1 MILHPALLM
10 IFSGLVIPF
19 VPKIIK
25 KIIIVG
31 IPALIAFIVYNFEY
45 GQSLSFSFINEMD
58 IIYFNVDRLSWV
70 FLFIMALVSLS
81 ANIFALKVENSIE
94 LVSQF
99 IYVGGAFGVLLAGDW
114 LTLIFFWELMAI
126 SSVFLVW
133 CNKTGKGK
141 KAGFRYLLVHFMG
154 GNLLLAGIFLKV
166 SQGEYLVTSLTAN
179 MDLAAILI
187 FLGVAVNAAIYPL
200 HAWVP
205 DAYPQG
211 TITGS
216 VFMSFLTTKVAVY
229 TLVRVFPGLEILIWL
244 GCIMALIAVA
254 YAILANDIRLIFSYH
269 IVSQLGYM
277 VAAAGIGTELAINGS
292 VSHAISNILYKSLL
306 FMGAGAIIYATGKTK
321 MSELGGLFKRL
332 PWLTGLFLVGSLA
345 ISGFPLLNGFTTK
358 AVILSAASLA
368 EYPLVELFLYLA
380 SVGTL
385 VSTCLKF
392 IFFAFMGEPK
402 EDYNLKSVPINMYL
416 AMGINSA
423 LCFIFGIFPALLYNR
438 LPFEMNYVPYTF
450 DHVLSTLQI
459 LLAATFVFV
468 LIIDLMKP
476 KDMYLLDVDWF
487 YRVPFVKGTLAFSSA
502 AIFIQERMGKLWLN
516 GIESTYPFLKNP
528 LKWLKL
534 SNSIG
539 DVPEE
544 YSEDHY
550 RFPVGIAVTI
560 VLLVLVSSFVY
571 IKL

>member
-1 MILHPALLM
+1 MILHPAVIM
-10 IFSGLVIPF
+10 ILGGIILPF
-19 VPKIIK
+19 VPGLLK
-25 KIIIVG
+25 KIIMVAV
-31 IPALIAFIVYNFEY
+31 PSFVAFLIYNYDY
-45 GQSLSFSFINEMD
+45 GQSFSMTFINNIELV
-58 IIYFNVDRLSWV
+58 YFNVDRLSWI
-70 FLFIMALVSLS
+70 FLFVMSLVALS
-81 ANIFALKVENSIE
+81 ANIYALKVNNPVE
-94 LVSQF
+94 LASQF

-114 LTLIFFWELMAI
+114 LTLIFFWELMAV

-133 CNKTGKGK
+133 SRNDEKSK

-166 SQGEYLVTSLTAN
+166 SQGEYLIASLTNN
-179 MDLAAILI
+179 MDIAAILI

-244 GCIMALIAVA
+244 GCIMALVAVA
-254 YAILANDIRLIFSYH
+254 YAIIANDIRLIFSYH

-277 VAAAGIGTELAINGS
+277 VAAAGLGTELALNGS

-306 FMGAGAIIYATGKTK
+306 FMGAGAIMYATGRNK
-321 MSELGGLFKRL
+321 MSELGGLFKKTPL
-332 PWLTGLFLVGSLA
+332 LTILFLIGSLA

-368 EYPLVELFLYLA
+368 KYPLVELLLYLA

-402 EDYNLKSVPINMYL
+402 EEYDLKPVPVNMYI
-416 AMGINSA
+416 AMAFNSI
-423 LCFIFGIFPALLYNR
+423 LCFAYGIFPALLYNR
-438 LPFEMNYVPYTF
+438 LPFEMNYVAYTF

-459 LLAATFVFV
+459 LLAATFTFV
-468 LIIDLMKP
+468 LIFDLMKP
-476 KDMYLLDVDWF
+476 KDMYLLDVNCL
-487 YRVPFVKGTLAFSSA
+487 YIEPLSKGTNALSGLAV
-502 AIFIQERMGKLWLN
+502 IIQEKTGK
-516 GIESTYPFLKNP
+516 I
-528 LKWLKL
+528 
-534 SNSIG
+534 
-539 DVPEE
+539 
-544 YSEDHY
+544 
-550 RFPVGIAVTI
+550 
-560 VLLVLVSSFVY
+560 LL
-571 IKL
+571 

>member
-1 MILHPALLM
+1 MILHPGIIM
-10 IFSGLVIPF
+10 ILFGIIIPF
-19 VPKIIK
+19 LPGVIK
-25 KIIIVG
+25 KAAMVAV
-31 IPALIAFIVYNFEY
+31 PSLVAFLIYNFDY
-45 GQSLSFSFINEMD
+45 GQSLSMTFINNIELV
-58 IIYFNVDRLSWV
+58 YFNVDRLSWV
-70 FLFIMALVSLS
+70 FLFVMSLVVIS
-81 ANIFALKVENSIE
+81 ANIYALRVNNPVE
-94 LVSQF
+94 LASQS

-133 CNKTGKGK
+133 SKKDEKSK

-166 SQGEYLVTSLTAN
+166 SQGEYLISSLTNN
-179 MDLAAILI
+179 MDLAAIFI

-200 HAWVP
+200 HAWIP

-277 VAAAGIGTELAINGS
+277 VAAAGLGTELAINGS

-306 FMGAGAIIYATGKTK
+306 FMGAGAIMYSTGRNK
-321 MSELGGLFKRL
+321 MSELGGLFKRKPL
-332 PWLTGLFLVGSLA
+332 LTILFLIGSLA

-368 EYPLVELFLYLA
+368 KYPLVELLLYLA

-392 IFFAFMGEPK
+392 IFFAFMGEPGK
-402 EDYNLKSVPINMYL
+402 EYDLKPVPINMYV
-416 AMGINSA
+416 AMSFNSV
-423 LCFIFGIFPALLYNR
+423 LCFAYGIFPNLLYNR
-438 LPFEMNYVPYTF
+438 LPFEMNYVAYTF

-459 LLAATFVFV
+459 LLAATFTFV
-468 LIIDLMKP
+468 LILELMKP
-476 KDMYLLDVDWF
+476 KDIYLIDIDWF
-487 YRVPFVKGTLAFSSA
+487 YRVPLAKGTLALSSLVVM
-502 AIFIQERMGKLWLN
+502 IQEKTGGIWLK
-516 GIESTYPFLKNP
+516 GIEALYPIFRNP
-528 LKWLKL
+528 LKWLEI
-534 SNSIG
+534 N
-539 DVPEE
+539 
-544 YSEDHY
+544 EDSAKMIEDYNENYY
-550 RFPVGIAVTI
+550 RFPVGAAVTI
-560 VLLVLVSSFVY
+560 SLIIFISSYLY
-571 IKL
+571 ISM